1 MSNKSSSNKVREGV
15 ESVIEKNALQS
26 SYSYFQKEPL
36 KIIAATADVYRQ
48 EKSNDGYT
56 ASDDHKKIFEEA
68 RKNLANIK
76 GIKPNEKGE
85 FDKEHLDKDLSPLEI
100 MRTASL
106 YFYSKEKNNETSF
119 EKLNQTFSE
128 IYKEDDDIA
137 SVPDEISAIN
147 NSLKTRTFLTD
158 DDFLARSEG
167 EQMEYIS
174 GLKEYGA
181 EKSRLIDMLKER
193 EKNGQKK
200 RNAAHIKKSNDDLG
214 AIPHSGKNTDFK
226 SKPGDIIEFMQ
237 TEIIGAFGDWVL
249 NRTEDVLTYLTI
261 GSMYFV
267 GKNVKD
273 GWDYLGEIFSSNG
286 NSDSS
291 QEPVDKNEPK
301 DTSELLRY
309 LEETIG
315 RNFRRLKILSIPEI
329 QEKFLK
335 LVGHESSAKDCQVTF
350 KEDGEEQT
358 FSFDPQYLQD
368 IQEYTDLQVLNLM
381 QKRINSDYKS
391 RENFDSQKALAS
403 LSIWLKETYNAKDDN
418 KDTTPNVPE
427 YLQQFNISSDYLNDI
442 RKFSE
447 EEVRNNLKCT
457 MPLENIHAQGQ
468 IFAANYAIYKI
479 LENNRQPDGQKKSIN
494 DVEPLINQ
502 GCNIFYSNLRA
513 MRYFKGQGPDE
524 EERSYKGP
532 SIESLIE
539 MSFKMVK
546 NSSSLLEKGDHET
559 PSPDLA
565 KDAVKKGLET
575 DYKDNEVYMT
585 EFYYKLSLEDIK
597 NTLENNMTALQAEQ
611 QELLDKKD
619 LNDEQRENLRKR
631 KDQLIEYYGTNSE
644 RISGVKEEKRR
655 EPIDTSAFTK
665 EPTGRE
671 L

>member
-36 KIIAATADVYRQ
+36 KIIAATAAVYRQ

-174 GLKEYGA
+174 GLQEYGA

-468 IFAANYAIYKI
+468 IFAANSAIYKI

-513 MRYFKGQGPDE
+513 MRYLRD
-524 EERSYKGP
+524 
-532 SIESLIE
+532 
-539 MSFKMVK
+539 
-546 NSSSLLEKGDHET
+546 
-559 PSPDLA
+559 
-565 KDAVKKGLET
+565 
-575 DYKDNEVYMT
+575 
-585 EFYYKLSLEDIK
+585 
-597 NTLENNMTALQAEQ
+597 
-611 QELLDKKD
+611 KD
-619 LNDEQRENLRKR
+619 LMKKNV
-631 KDQLIEYYGTNSE
+631 
-644 RISGVKEEKRR
+644 RIKVR
-655 EPIDTSAFTK
+655 
-665 EPTGRE
+665 